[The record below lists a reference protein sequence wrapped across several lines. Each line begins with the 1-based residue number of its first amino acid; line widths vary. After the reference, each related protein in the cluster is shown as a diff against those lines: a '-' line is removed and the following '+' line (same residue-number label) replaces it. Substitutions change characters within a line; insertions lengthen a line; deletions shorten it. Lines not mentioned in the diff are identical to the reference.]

1 MKRKEKCSGIWR
13 VGKAGKKGF
22 LSWNTIEHPC
32 MQMGLDQQKWKID
45 NAEERGGEKSGLMYL
60 NRQEPSLNLRK
71 KKKSEKTES

>member
-13 VGKAGKKGF
+13 VGEAGKKGF

-45 NAEERGGEKSGLMYL
+45 NAEERGEKSGLMYL

>member
-45 NAEERGGEKSGLMYL
+45 NAEERGEKSGLMYL